1 MTARDCAEI
10 SIKSI
15 IFSGELGP
23 GERLPPER
31 LLSEHLGVS
40 RVPLREALKSLESAD
55 FIRTTVGAKG
65 GSRVSDA
72 ATLARCW
79 EEWLRVYAPRLQS
92 ACEFRRT
99 VEMKIAWLAAERRSI
114 DDLQSLEAIADS
126 MDRSPTW
133 VSLWH
138 THFHNALMVAAHNE
152 YFERAAVALRAEL
165 FTPIE
170 GYGIEIEVQTLRD
183 LHEDIL
189 AAVIDQD
196 PPAASEAM
204 QTHLEF
210 TEQLFFRRAEELG
223 LNPRG

>member
-1 MTARDCAEI
+1 MTARECAEI

-40 RVPLREALKSLESAD
+40 RVPLREALKSLESAG

-72 ATLARCW
+72 STLARCW
-79 EEWLRVYAPRLQS
+79 EEWLRHYAPRLQA

-99 VEMKIAWLAAERRSI
+99 VEMKIAWLAAERRTI
-114 DDLQSLEAIADS
+114 EDLQSLEAIADS
-126 MDRSPTW
+126 IDQSPTW
-133 VSLWH
+133 ANLGH
-138 THFHNALMVAAHNE
+138 THFHNALIAAAHNE

-165 FTPIE
+165 FAPVQD
-170 GYGIEIEVQTLRD
+170 YGIEIEVQTLRD

-189 AAVIDQD
+189 SAVADQD
-196 PPAASEAM
+196 PPRASEAM
-204 QTHLEF
+204 ETHLEF
-210 TEQLFFRRAEELG
+210 TERLFFRRAEELG

>member
-1 MTARDCAEI
+1 M
-10 SIKSI
+10 

-40 RVPLREALKSLESAD
+40 RVPLREALKSLESTG

-65 GSRVSDA
+65 GSRVSEA
-72 ATLARCW
+72 PVLERCW
-79 EEWLRVYAPRLQS
+79 EEWLRHYVPRLEA

-99 VEMKIAWLAAERRSI
+99 VEMKIAWLAAERRTTE
-114 DDLQSLEAIADS
+114 DLQSLEAVADS
-126 MDRSPTW
+126 MDHSSTW

-138 THFHNALMVAAHNE
+138 THFHNALNMAAHNE
-152 YFERAAVALRAEL
+152 YFERAAVALRGEL
-165 FTPIE
+165 FAP
-170 GYGIEIEVQTLRD
+170 VQTYSEELGVQALRD

-189 AAVIDQD
+189 SAVTDQD
-196 PPAASEAM
+196 PPRAAEAM

-210 TEQLFFRRAEELG
+210 TERLFFRRAEELG

>member
-31 LLSEHLGVS
+31 LLSQHLGVS
-40 RVPLREALKSLESAD
+40 RVPLREALKSLESAG

-72 ATLARCW
+72 STLARCW
-79 EEWLRVYAPRLQS
+79 EEWLRVYAPRLRS

-99 VEMKIAWLAAERRSI
+99 VEMKIAWLAAARRTI
-114 DDLQSLEAIADS
+114 DDLQSLEAIAES

-138 THFHNALMVAAHNE
+138 SHFHNSLMVAAHNE

-165 FTPIE
+165 FAPIE
-170 GYGIEIEVQTLRD
+170 GYGIRIDVQTLRN
-183 LHEDIL
+183 LHGDIL
-189 AAVIDQD
+189 AAVIEQD
-196 PPAASEAM
+196 PPGASDAM
-204 QTHLEF
+204 QTHLAF
-210 TEQLFFRRAEELG
+210 TERLFFRRAEDLG
-223 LNPRG
+223 LNARG